1 MAKVEQLNNTSHR
14 NIKIRTSRDV
24 SDLKDQSI
32 LPLVL
37 AEFPQAAI
45 EFPICFIKN
54 NQNDDIQTV
63 ALMGIESKENLFVVD
78 DNKWDGAYMPARYT
92 HRPFGLVQNPNDQT
106 NFGIAINVESN
117 LVNEEE
123 GVALFDAEGNESEF
137 LTKQKEAMSA
147 YLQQE
152 QMTKAFTKELID
164 KDFLVQKQINVKVQ
178 DQQYDIDGVYIIDE
192 KKIDALSDEDFLDL
206 RKRGLLNPIFTHLIS
221 MRQMN
226 NLIKRKSE
234 KMGPPAA

>member
-1 MAKVEQLNNTSHR
+1 MAKVEQLNSNSHR
-14 NIKIRTSRDV
+14 KIKIKTNRDV
-24 SDLKDQSI
+24 SDLQDQSI

-54 NQNDDIQTV
+54 AQNEDIQVV
-63 ALMGIESKENLFVVD
+63 ALMGIESKENLFIVD
-78 DNKWDGAYMPARYT
+78 GDKWDGAYMPARYT
-92 HRPFGLVQNPNDQT
+92 HRPFGLVQNPDDKS

-123 GVALFDAEGNESEF
+123 GIALFDEEGKETEF
-137 LTKQKEAMSA
+137 LVKQKEAMAA

-152 QMTKAFTKELID
+152 QMTKAFAKELMD
-164 KDFLVQKQINVKVQ
+164 KGFLVQKQINVKVQ
-178 DQQYDIDGVYIIDE
+178 DQQYDIDGVYIVDE
-192 KKIDALSDEDFLDL
+192 KKIDELSDEDFLDL

-234 KMGPPAA
+234 KVGSPA

>member
-1 MAKVEQLNNTSHR
+1 MAKVEQLNSNSHR
-14 NIKIRTSRDV
+14 KIKIKTNRDV
-24 SDLKDQSI
+24 SDLQDQSI

-54 NQNDDIQTV
+54 AQNEDIQVV

-78 DNKWDGAYMPARYT
+78 GDKWNGAYMPARYT
-92 HRPFGLVQNPNDQT
+92 HRPFGLVQNPDDKS

-123 GVALFDAEGNESEF
+123 GIALFDEEGKETEF
-137 LTKQKEAMSA
+137 LVKQKEAMAA

-152 QMTKAFTKELID
+152 QMTKAFAKELMD
-164 KDFLVQKQINVKVQ
+164 KGFLVQKQINVKVQ
-178 DQQYDIDGVYIIDE
+178 DQQYDIDGVYIVDE
-192 KKIDALSDEDFLDL
+192 KKIDELSDEEFLNL

-234 KMGPPAA
+234 KVGSPA